1 MRKGS
6 RPMNRRHLYVLI
18 GLLSLVGLTVFFY
31 KVFSLGFPLV
41 PDVSIDL
48 WSVEARVTFRAKD
61 APVKVT
67 LNIPHNLSR
76 FILIDESFMSHG
88 YGLNTEITNEGR
100 VAIWSIR
107 KAKGEQGLY
116 YRAMIRRFQA
126 TELLLKAVPK
136 IVPQELAEPR
146 LTAVRGLLKDI
157 HARSADTESL
167 VRELLKA
174 LTRPESNENVLV
186 ILGKNP
192 TLIQKAEWAVRILN
206 HGGVPSRVVQGIQL
220 GEESRKSQILAWI
233 EVYNNRKWQPF
244 NVTTGEGKIPDDYLA
259 WRRGAGALATAKGAD
274 RLNVGLSVNRVQQP
288 AVSAAMTAGRLRK
301 PITTVFSLSGLPLE
315 TQGVYRILFMIPVG
329 AFLLVIFRNVIGVKT
344 FGTFMPVLI
353 ALAFRETQL
362 IWGIVLF
369 SLIVSFGLIARLYLE
384 HLKLLLVPRLAAV
397 LIVVVLL
404 MALFSILSHKLGLE
418 RGLSVALFPMVIMT
432 MTIERMSI
440 IWDERGPVE
449 ALQQGMGSLGVA
461 ALAYLVMTFRYT
473 EHLFFV
479 FPELLLVLLA
489 ATLLLGRY
497 TGFRLLELFRFKVL
511 TEKEG

>member
-1 MRKGS
+1 
-6 RPMNRRHLYVLI
+6 
-18 GLLSLVGLTVFFY
+18 
-31 KVFSLGFPLV
+31 
-41 PDVSIDL
+41 
-48 WSVEARVTFRAKD
+48 
-61 APVKVT
+61 
-67 LNIPHNLSR
+67 
-76 FILIDESFMSHG
+76 
-88 YGLNTEITNEGR
+88 
-100 VAIWSIR
+100 
-107 KAKGEQGLY
+107 
-116 YRAMIRRFQA
+116 
-126 TELLLKAVPK
+126 
-136 IVPQELAEPR
+136 
-146 LTAVRGLLKDI
+146 
-157 HARSADTESL
+157 
-167 VRELLKA
+167 
-174 LTRPESNENVLV
+174 
-186 ILGKNP
+186 
-192 TLIQKAEWAVRILN
+192 
-206 HGGVPSRVVQGIQL
+206 
-220 GEESRKSQILAWI
+220 
-233 EVYNNRKWQPF
+233 
-244 NVTTGEGKIPDDYLA
+244 
-259 WRRGAGALATAKGAD
+259 
-274 RLNVGLSVNRVQQP
+274 
-288 AVSAAMTAGRLRK
+288 
-301 PITTVFSLSGLPLE
+301 
-315 TQGVYRILFMIPVG
+315 
-329 AFLLVIFRNVIGVKT
+329 
-344 FGTFMPVLI
+344 MPVLI

>member
-1 MRKGS
+1 MK
-6 RPMNRRHLYVLI
+6 RRHLYILI
-18 GLLSLVGLTVFFY
+18 SLLSLVGLTVFSY
-31 KVFSLGFPLV
+31 KIFFLGFPLV

-48 WSVEARVTFRAKD
+48 WSVEARVTFRAKN

-67 LNIPHNLSR
+67 LNIPHNFSR

-100 VAIWSIR
+100 VAIWSMR

-116 YRAMIRRFQA
+116 YRAIIRRFQA
-126 TELLLKAVPK
+126 SEPLLKTIPK
-136 IVPQELAEPR
+136 TVTKELAEPR
-146 LTAVRGLLKDI
+146 LSAVRGLLKDI
-157 HARSADTESL
+157 HSRSADTESL

-174 LTRPESNENVLV
+174 LGRPEANENVLI

-192 TLIQKAEWAVRILN
+192 TLSQKAEWAVRILN
-206 HGGVPSRVVQGIQL
+206 HGGIPSRVVQGIQL
-220 GEESRKSQILAWI
+220 TEESRKVEILDWI
-233 EVYNNRKWQPF
+233 EVYNNRRWQPF
-244 NVTTGEGKIPDDYLA
+244 NVATAEGKIPDDYLA
-259 WRRGAGALATAKGAD
+259 WRRGGGSLATAKGAD
-274 RLNVGLSVNRVQQP
+274 RLNVSLSVNRIQEP

-362 IWGIVLF
+362 IWGIALF
-369 SLIVSFGLIARLYLE
+369 SLIVSFGLSARLYLE
-384 HLKLLLVPRLAAV
+384 HLKLLLVPRLAAI

-418 RGLSVALFPMVIMT
+418 RGLSVALFPMVILT

-440 IWDERGPVE
+440 VWEERGPAE
-449 ALQQGMGSLGVA
+449 ALQQGLGSLGVA

-511 TEKEG
+511 TEKKG